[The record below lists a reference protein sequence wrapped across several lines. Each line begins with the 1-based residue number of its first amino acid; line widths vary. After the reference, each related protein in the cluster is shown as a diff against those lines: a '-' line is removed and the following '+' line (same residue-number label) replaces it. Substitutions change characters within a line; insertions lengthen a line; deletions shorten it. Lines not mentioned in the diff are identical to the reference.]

1 MATDTDIGTGP
12 FTLSTTGASFRAEID
27 DILIRRCRLVLLVG
41 FGISVVVRI
50 LMSVIDIPSFSAYG
64 TEGLFVRYFDFDYLH
79 PATFGIGVALL
90 YLRKPT
96 ARTAQ
101 AIAFWVLA
109 FNLAVVIARQY
120 TTNPIYPPT
129 FGVASMLFIPAA
141 FIPWKSSYQVW
152 LGIVATVSVVA
163 AHLLTYNFQTGATEF
178 WQTQG
183 GPEAFAG
190 YLITDIAFTVIMA
203 IVAVLMTRML
213 YNLRKTAHEAKRLGN
228 YFIERQVGK
237 GGMGEVYVAR
247 HALMCRPTAVKVLR
261 APSGEEG
268 SALMRFEREVQLS
281 STLTHPN
288 TITIFDFGRTSD
300 ATFYYAMEYLHGM
313 DLQLLVER
321 FGPIRSPRAAYI
333 LRQVCGSLGEA
344 HRLGIVHRDLKPSN
358 IFLTERGGIYDFVKV
373 LDFGLAKQVA
383 AEGAAGVTKTGVI
396 FGTPRYIAPESAYGE
411 VEVDARADV
420 YNVGGVAY
428 WMLTGQPPFTSD
440 SPVKLIVDHIKT
452 EPTRPSQLS
461 ELPIHPE
468 LEALVLKCLEKD
480 PADRYA
486 NASEVEAALA
496 SIEFDEAWSREK
508 AEEWWGLHLASDIFV
523 QECFCAP
530 SADGDGA
537 AATGH
542 TLQVAHG

>member
-1 MATDTDIGTGP
+1 MASDANIGTGP
-12 FTLSTTGASFRAEID
+12 FTLSTTGASFRAELD
-27 DILIRRCRLVLLVG
+27 DMLIRRSKLVLLVG
-41 FGISVVVRI
+41 FGISAIVRI
-50 LMSVIDIPSFSAYG
+50 LMSVIELPQQGAYDSVF
-64 TEGLFVRYFDFDYLH
+64 LRYFEYDYLH
-79 PATFGIGVALL
+79 TVSFGIGAALL
-90 YLRKPT
+90 YL
-96 ARTAQ
+96 ARPSAKTAQ
-101 AIAFWVLA
+101 AITFWVLA
-109 FNLAVVIARQY
+109 FNLAVVIARQVSM
-120 TTNPIYPPT
+120 NPIYPST
-129 FGVASMLFIPAA
+129 FGTALMLFIPAA
-141 FIPWKSSYQVW
+141 FIPWRVSYQVW
-152 LGIVATVSVVA
+152 LGIVATASVVIF
-163 AHLLTYNFQTGATEF
+163 HLLVYNMQPGAVEF

-183 GPEAFAG
+183 GAQAFNG
-190 YLITDIAFTVIMA
+190 YFITDIAFTLIMA
-203 IVAVLMTRML
+203 AVAVLMTRML
-213 YNLRKTAHEAKRLGN
+213 YNLRRTAHEAKRLGN

-237 GGMGEVYVAR
+237 GGMGEVFVAR

-261 APSGEEG
+261 SPNGDEG
-268 SALMRFEREVQLS
+268 AALARFEREVQLS

-321 FGPIRSPRAAYI
+321 FGPIRSERAAYI
-333 LRQVCGSLGEA
+333 LEQVCGSLGEA

-383 AEGAAGVTKTGVI
+383 AEGTAGVTKTGVI

-428 WMLTGQPPFTSD
+428 WMLTGQPPFTSE

-452 EPTRPSQLS
+452 APTRPSDLS

-468 LEALVLKCLEKD
+468 LEAVVLKCLEKD
-480 PADRYA
+480 PADRYQSA
-486 NASEVEAALA
+486 TEVGAALA
-496 SIEFDEAWSREK
+496 AIEFDESWSREK

-530 SADGDGA
+530 TVDGDESA
-537 AATGH
+537 PTGH
-542 TLQVAHG
+542 TLQVARA

>member
-1 MATDTDIGTGP
+1 MATDTNIGTGP
-12 FTLSTTGASFRAEID
+12 FTLSTTSASFKAE
-27 DILIRRCRLVLLVG
+27 LEEMLVRRSRLVLLVG

-50 LMSVIDIPSFSAYG
+50 LMHVIEVPKQGVYES
-64 TEGLFVRYFDFDYLH
+64 LFALYYDYDYLH
-79 PATFGIGVALL
+79 SVTFGLGVVLL
-90 YLRKPT
+90 YVRRPS
-96 ARTAQ
+96 ARAAQ
-101 AIAFWVLA
+101 AITFWVLA
-109 FNLAVVIARQY
+109 FNLAVLVTRQY
-120 TTNPIYPPT
+120 SMNPIYPPT
-129 FGVASMLFIPAA
+129 FGTALMLFIPAA
-141 FIPWKSSYQVW
+141 FIPWRLSYQLW
-152 LGIVATVSVVA
+152 LGVMATVSVVA
-163 AHLLTYNFQTGATEF
+163 AGLLVYNLTPGAPEF

-183 GPEAFAG
+183 GTAAFRG
-190 YLITDIAFTVIMA
+190 YLTTDIAFTLIIA
-203 IVAVLMTRML
+203 AVAVLMTRML
-213 YNLRKTAHEAKRLGN
+213 YNLRRTAHEAKRLGN

-237 GGMGEVYVAR
+237 GGMGEVYVAK

-261 APSGEEG
+261 APTGEEG
-268 SALMRFEREVQLS
+268 TALARFEREVQLS

-321 FGPIRSPRAAYI
+321 FGPIHSERVAYI

-358 IFLTERGGIYDFVKV
+358 VFLTERGGIYDFVKV
-373 LDFGLAKQVA
+373 LDFGLAKQMA
-383 AEGAAGVTKTGVI
+383 AEGAGLTKTGVI

-411 VEVDARADV
+411 VDVDARADV

-428 WMLTGQPPFTSD
+428 WMLTGQPPFTSE

-452 EPTRPSQLS
+452 APIRPSDLS

-480 PADRYA
+480 PADRYQSA
-486 NASEVEAALA
+486 TEVEAALA
-496 SIEFDEAWSREK
+496 AIEFDESWSREK

-530 SADGDGA
+530 EVDGEGSARTA
-537 AATGH
+537 R
-542 TLQVAHG
+542 TLQVARA